1 MWRSISASRF
11 VDATGT
17 LSVLEHPESLP
28 FKVERV
34 FWLSNI
40 SLGAIR
46 GQHAHLDL
54 RQVLVCL
61 KGSCSLELLNVI
73 GESQTIT
80 LIEGGSVLYIEG
92 IVWRTLK
99 DFTTDCCL
107 LVLCDKPYKED
118 KVLRTFAEFKAAQ
131 L

>member
-1 MWRSISASRF
+1 MWRSISASNY
-11 VDATGT
+11 VDETGT

-73 GESQTIT
+73 GEFQTVT
-80 LIEGGSVLYIEG
+80 LNEGGSALYIEG
-92 IVWRTLK
+92 VVWRTLK

-107 LVLCDKPYKED
+107 LVLCDKPYRED
-118 KVLRTFAEFKAAQ
+118 KVIRTFAEFEAAQ